1 MGADLSLLTLAI
13 KSTPFAVLGLI
24 VINAVQVYM
33 IRDMRINIRDIK
45 DGVVSN
51 DKFDAIIEALRDR
64 IARLET
70 RMNGK

>member
-33 IRDMRINIRDIK
+33 IRDMRINIKDIK
-45 DGVVSN
+45 DGVVWDDRFN
-51 DKFDAIIEALRDR
+51 AIIEALKDR